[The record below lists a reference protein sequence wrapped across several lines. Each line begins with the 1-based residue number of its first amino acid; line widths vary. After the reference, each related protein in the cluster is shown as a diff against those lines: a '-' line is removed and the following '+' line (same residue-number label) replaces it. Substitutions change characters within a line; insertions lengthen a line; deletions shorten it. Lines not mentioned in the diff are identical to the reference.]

1 MSRKSRYT
9 DAEWRGFFPV
19 DGAGRSLISDTELAK
34 QCRVTRQTVL
44 AARRRLG
51 IKSHREYVRATRGAR
66 SSSISVGLSARE
78 RALLDQICRTK
89 RLSRSA
95 VIGKLLAH
103 PQVALLLELGA
114 EVVIRILSEVSD
126 DEVAI

>member
-19 DGAGRSLISDTELAK
+19 DSAGRSLISDTDLAK

-51 IKSHREYVRATRGAR
+51 IASHREYVRATRGTR
-66 SSSISVGLSARE
+66 SSSTSIALSARE
-78 RALLDQICRTK
+78 RAVLDQICK
-89 RLSRSA
+89 IKKQSRSE
-95 VIGKLLAH
+95 VIGRLLAH
-103 PQVALLLELGA
+103 PQVMLLLELGA
-114 EVVIRILSEVSD
+114 EVVIRTLSAELD